1 MTMNTD
7 TYSEQ
12 SVTESLNGFETQ
24 TEQGLINLETKKRV
38 GQYGYNEIEEK
49 EETIWQRIFRH
60 FWGPIN
66 LFLKS
71 HYYTIKNRSLI
82 T

>member
-1 MTMNTD
+1 MNTD

-49 EETIWQRIFRH
+49 EETIWQRIFRR